1 MIWLREDSAQGVCIG
16 HNAIQSDYA
25 TANNTCI
32 NFNGTLLNISETGS
46 GVWHTVQK
54 YVTTEFD
61 NRNILT
67 FWISKGL
74 FKMLLYLY
82 MYNANA
88 VL

>member
-16 HNAIQSDYA
+16 HNAIQSDYT

-46 GVWHTVQK
+46 DVWHTVQK
-54 YVTTEFD
+54 YVTTEFN
-61 NRNILT
+61 NRNL
-67 FWISKGL
+67 WISKGL
-74 FKMLLYLY
+74 FRILLYLY
-82 MYNANA
+82 NANT